1 MGHTVTMGF
10 WAPTFSEKAILPDLR
25 SSQMRKHGTKK
36 CRHTR
41 HSSIIE
47 VCLKII
53 LCTTKNHGFINDYHR
68 VIMFIIILT
77 WCNHHVPMAYHHVPM
92 VCQNL
97 STVYYHVLCEFNVV
111 SHFETDPAIVP
122 ALNCV

>member
-1 MGHTVTMGF
+1 M
-10 WAPTFSEKAILPDLR
+10 APRNVATPDILR
-25 SSQMRKHGTKK
+25 SLKSVSKSYYAR
-36 CRHTR
+36 
-41 HSSIIE
+41 
-47 VCLKII
+47 LKIMALSMI
-53 LCTTKNHGFINDYHR
+53 IIVLS
-68 VIMFIIILT
+68 MFIIILT